1 MAEISWIKLDVGL
14 FGNRKVKEIRRQ
26 KGGDM
31 TVLIWVMLLT
41 MAGKCNA
48 AGMIWITEGIPY
60 SVASLADELRIKPA
74 QIRAALDTL
83 EEFRMIRVDED
94 GICVLDWEAHQN
106 VEGMDRVR
114 EKTNNRVKAYRDR
127 KKAVMQCNADV
138 TQGNAL
144 DERYNV
150 TDCND
155 NGSVTCNATCNA
167 TVTLCNGT
175 DKIREE
181 KSKIREEREKNI
193 YSISGRKEEGK
204 GGVGGTPEAFSP
216 SPPEGEKVISDP
228 VDTQEMDARNDGWET
243 HHLPPLVVHLP
254 PKGKDLRWT
263 RDGGQGTGETDSSAP
278 LRCAQNDRE
287 GDQNDARDAQ
297 NDGEGRKTMTPAE
310 LVRTVREKM
319 ELTDGNADELVKFA
333 REIGSNAVLDALNTA
348 IESDQCYWFGLWAQ
362 MMKRR
367 YNQ

>member
-14 FGNRKVKEIRRQ
+14 FGNRKIKEIRRQ

-31 TVLIWVMLLT
+31 TVLIWIMLLT

-138 TQGNAL
+138 TQGNSL

-204 GGVGGTPEAFSP
+204 GGVGGTPGALSP

-228 VDTQEMDARNDGWET
+228 VDTQEPEAGNDGR
-243 HHLPPLVVHLP
+243 
-254 PKGKDLRWT
+254 GLRI
-263 RDGGQGTGETDSSAP
+263 
-278 LRCAQNDRE
+278 LRSAQNDRE

-297 NDGEGRKTMTPAE
+297 NDGEGRKTMTSAE
-310 LVRTVREKM
+310 LIGIVREKM

>member
-106 VEGMDRVR
+106 VEGMDKVR
-114 EKTNNRVKAYRDR
+114 EQNKLRKQKQRDR
-127 KKAVMQCNADV
+127 ERSMECDSHDV
-138 TQGNAL
+138 SR
-144 DERYNV
+144 DSRV
-150 TDCND
+150 
-155 NGSVTCNATCNA
+155 
-167 TVTLCNGT
+167 TVTEQN
-175 DKIREE
+175 KIRVD
-181 KSKIREEREKNI
+181 KNREDREKEKKYN
-193 YSISGRKEEGK
+193 SISLQQREGK
-204 GGVGGTPEAFSP
+204 GGVGGTPEALSP

-228 VDTQEMDARNDGWET
+228 VDTQEPEAG
-243 HHLPPLVVHLP
+243 
-254 PKGKDLRWT
+254 
-263 RDGGQGTGETDSSAP
+263 
-278 LRCAQNDRE
+278 
-287 GDQNDARDAQ
+287 DAQ

-310 LVRTVREKM
+310 LIGIVREKM

>member
-14 FGNRKVKEIRRQ
+14 FGNRKIKEIRRQ

-31 TVLIWVMLLT
+31 TVLIWIMLLT

-138 TQGNAL
+138 TQGNAF

-204 GGVGGTPEAFSP
+204 GGVGGTPEALSP
-216 SPPEGEKVISDP
+216 SPPDGEKMISDL
-228 VDTQEMDARNDGWET
+228 VDTQEM
-243 HHLPPLVVHLP
+243 
-254 PKGKDLRWT
+254 
-263 RDGGQGTGETDSSAP
+263 
-278 LRCAQNDRE
+278 
-287 GDQNDARDAQ
+287 DARDAQ

-310 LVRTVREKM
+310 LIGIVREKM

>member
-1 MAEISWIKLDVGL
+1 MADISWIKLDVGL
-14 FGNRKVKEIRRQ
+14 FDNRKIRELRRR

-41 MAGKCNA
+41 MAGRCNA
-48 AGMIWITEGIPY
+48 GGMVWITEGVPY
-60 SVASLADELRIKPA
+60 DARGLADELRIKPA
-74 QIRAALDTL
+74 VLSAALADLEAMHMIGMDDT
-83 EEFRMIRVDED
+83 

-106 VEGMDRVR
+106 VEGMDKVR
-114 EKTNNRVKAYRDR
+114 EQNKLRKQKQRDR
-127 KKAVMQCNADV
+127 ERSMECDSHDV
-138 TQGNAL
+138 SR
-144 DERYNV
+144 DSHV
-150 TDCND
+150 
-155 NGSVTCNATCNA
+155 
-167 TVTLCNGT
+167 TVTEQN
-175 DKIREE
+175 KIRVD
-181 KSKIREEREKNI
+181 KNREDREKEKKYN
-193 YSISGRKEEGK
+193 SISLQQREGK
-204 GGVGGTPEAFSP
+204 GGVGGTPDALSP

-228 VDTQEMDARNDGWET
+228 VDTQEPEAG
-243 HHLPPLVVHLP
+243 
-254 PKGKDLRWT
+254 
-263 RDGGQGTGETDSSAP
+263 
-278 LRCAQNDRE
+278 
-287 GDQNDARDAQ
+287 DAQ

>member
-1 MAEISWIKLDVGL
+1 MADISWIKLDVGL
-14 FGNRKVKEIRRQ
+14 FDNRKIRELRRR

-41 MAGKCNA
+41 MAGRCNA
-48 AGMIWITEGIPY
+48 GGMVWITEGVPY
-60 SVASLADELRIKPA
+60 DARGLADELRIKPA
-74 QIRAALDTL
+74 VLSAALADLEAMHMIGMDDT
-83 EEFRMIRVDED
+83 

-106 VEGMDRVR
+106 VEGMDKVR
-114 EKTNNRVKAYRDR
+114 EQNKLRKQKQRDR
-127 KKAVMQCNADV
+127 ERSMECDSHDV
-138 TQGNAL
+138 S
-144 DERYNV
+144 R
-150 TDCND
+150 DCH
-155 NGSVTCNATCNA
+155 V
-167 TVTLCNGT
+167 TVTEQN
-175 DKIREE
+175 KIRVDKNREDRE
-181 KSKIREEREKNI
+181 KEKNI

-228 VDTQEMDARNDGWET
+228 VDTQEPEAG
-243 HHLPPLVVHLP
+243 
-254 PKGKDLRWT
+254 
-263 RDGGQGTGETDSSAP
+263 
-278 LRCAQNDRE
+278 
-287 GDQNDARDAQ
+287 DAQ

>member
-106 VEGMDRVR
+106 VEGMDKVR
-114 EKTNNRVKAYRDR
+114 EQNKLRKQKQRDR
-127 KKAVMQCNADV
+127 ERSMECDSHDV
-138 TQGNAL
+138 SR
-144 DERYNV
+144 DSHV
-150 TDCND
+150 
-155 NGSVTCNATCNA
+155 
-167 TVTLCNGT
+167 TVTEQN
-175 DKIREE
+175 KIREE

-228 VDTQEMDARNDGWET
+228 VDTQEPEAG
-243 HHLPPLVVHLP
+243 
-254 PKGKDLRWT
+254 
-263 RDGGQGTGETDSSAP
+263 
-278 LRCAQNDRE
+278 
-287 GDQNDARDAQ
+287 DAQ

-310 LVRTVREKM
+310 LIGIVREKM

>member
-14 FGNRKVKEIRRQ
+14 FGNRKIKEIRRQ

-31 TVLIWVMLLT
+31 TVLIWIMLLT

-138 TQGNAL
+138 TQGNAF

-204 GGVGGTPEAFSP
+204 GGVGGTPEALSP
-216 SPPEGEKVISDP
+216 SPPDGEKMISDP
-228 VDTQEMDARNDGWET
+228 VDTQEM
-243 HHLPPLVVHLP
+243 
-254 PKGKDLRWT
+254 
-263 RDGGQGTGETDSSAP
+263 
-278 LRCAQNDRE
+278 
-287 GDQNDARDAQ
+287 DARDAQ

>member
-14 FGNRKVKEIRRQ
+14 FGNRKIKEIRRQ

-31 TVLIWVMLLT
+31 TVLIWIMLLT

-204 GGVGGTPEAFSP
+204 GGVGGTPEALSP
-216 SPPEGEKVISDP
+216 SPPDGEKMISDL
-228 VDTQEMDARNDGWET
+228 VDTQEMDARG
-243 HHLPPLVVHLP
+243 
-254 PKGKDLRWT
+254 
-263 RDGGQGTGETDSSAP
+263 S
-278 LRCAQNDRE
+278 
-287 GDQNDARDAQ
+287 Q

-310 LVRTVREKM
+310 LIGIVREKM

>member
-1 MAEISWIKLDVGL
+1 MADISWIKLDVGL
-14 FGNRKVKEIRRQ
+14 FDNRKIRELRRR

-41 MAGKCNA
+41 MAGRCNA
-48 AGMIWITEGIPY
+48 GGMVWITEGVPY
-60 SVASLADELRIKPA
+60 DARGLADELRIKPA
-74 QIRAALDTL
+74 VLSAALADLEAMHMIGMDDT
-83 EEFRMIRVDED
+83 

-106 VEGMDRVR
+106 VEGMDKVR
-114 EKTNNRVKAYRDR
+114 EQNKLRKQKQRDR
-127 KKAVMQCNADV
+127 ERSMECDSHDV
-138 TQGNAL
+138 SR
-144 DERYNV
+144 DSHV
-150 TDCND
+150 
-155 NGSVTCNATCNA
+155 
-167 TVTLCNGT
+167 TVTEQN
-175 DKIREE
+175 KIREE

-204 GGVGGTPEAFSP
+204 GGVGGTPEALSP

-228 VDTQEMDARNDGWET
+228 VDTQEPEAG
-243 HHLPPLVVHLP
+243 
-254 PKGKDLRWT
+254 
-263 RDGGQGTGETDSSAP
+263 
-278 LRCAQNDRE
+278 
-287 GDQNDARDAQ
+287 DAQ

-310 LVRTVREKM
+310 LIGIVREKM

>member
-31 TVLIWVMLLT
+31 TVLIWIMLLT

-193 YSISGRKEEGK
+193 YSISRRKEEGK

-216 SPPEGEKVISDP
+216 SPPDGEKMISDL
-228 VDTQEMDARNDGWET
+228 VDTQEMDAM
-243 HHLPPLVVHLP
+243 
-254 PKGKDLRWT
+254 
-263 RDGGQGTGETDSSAP
+263 
-278 LRCAQNDRE
+278 
-287 GDQNDARDAQ
+287 DAQ

-310 LVRTVREKM
+310 LIGIVREKM

>member
-31 TVLIWVMLLT
+31 TVLIWIMLLT

-216 SPPEGEKVISDP
+216 SPPDGEKMISDL
-228 VDTQEMDARNDGWET
+228 VDTQEMDAM
-243 HHLPPLVVHLP
+243 
-254 PKGKDLRWT
+254 
-263 RDGGQGTGETDSSAP
+263 
-278 LRCAQNDRE
+278 
-287 GDQNDARDAQ
+287 DAQ

-310 LVRTVREKM
+310 LIGIVREKM

>member
-14 FGNRKVKEIRRQ
+14 FGNRKIKEIRRQ

-31 TVLIWVMLLT
+31 TVLIWIMLLT

-74 QIRAALDTL
+74 QIRAAMDTL

-175 DKIREE
+175 DKIRVE

-204 GGVGGTPEAFSP
+204 GGVGGTPEALPP
-216 SPPEGEKVISDP
+216 SPPDGEKMISDL
-228 VDTQEMDARNDGWET
+228 VDTQEM
-243 HHLPPLVVHLP
+243 
-254 PKGKDLRWT
+254 
-263 RDGGQGTGETDSSAP
+263 
-278 LRCAQNDRE
+278 
-287 GDQNDARDAQ
+287 DARDAQ

>member
-14 FGNRKVKEIRRQ
+14 FGNRKIKEIRRQ

-31 TVLIWVMLLT
+31 TVLIWIMLLT

-138 TQGNAL
+138 TQGNAF

-155 NGSVTCNATCNA
+155 NCSVTCNATCNA

-204 GGVGGTPEAFSP
+204 GGVGGTPEALSP
-216 SPPEGEKVISDP
+216 SPPDGEKMISDL
-228 VDTQEMDARNDGWET
+228 VDTQEM
-243 HHLPPLVVHLP
+243 
-254 PKGKDLRWT
+254 
-263 RDGGQGTGETDSSAP
+263 
-278 LRCAQNDRE
+278 
-287 GDQNDARDAQ
+287 DARDAQ
-297 NDGEGRKTMTPAE
+297 NDGEGRKTMTSAE
-310 LVRTVREKM
+310 LIGIVREKM

-333 REIGSNAVLDALNTA
+333 REIGANAVLDALNTA

-367 YNQ
+367 YNK

>member
-1 MAEISWIKLDVGL
+1 
-14 FGNRKVKEIRRQ
+14 
-26 KGGDM
+26 
-31 TVLIWVMLLT
+31 
-41 MAGKCNA
+41 
-48 AGMIWITEGIPY
+48 
-60 SVASLADELRIKPA
+60 
-74 QIRAALDTL
+74 
-83 EEFRMIRVDED
+83 MIRVDED

-204 GGVGGTPEAFSP
+204 GGVGGTPEALSP
-216 SPPEGEKVISDP
+216 SPPDGEKMISDL
-228 VDTQEMDARNDGWET
+228 VDTQEPEAGN
-243 HHLPPLVVHLP
+243 
-254 PKGKDLRWT
+254 
-263 RDGGQGTGETDSSAP
+263 
-278 LRCAQNDRE
+278 
-287 GDQNDARDAQ
+287 AQ

-310 LVRTVREKM
+310 LIGIVREKM

-367 YNQ
+367 YNK

>member
-14 FGNRKVKEIRRQ
+14 FGNRKIKEIRRQ

-31 TVLIWVMLLT
+31 TVLIWIMLLT

-155 NGSVTCNATCNA
+155 NGSATCNATCNA

-216 SPPEGEKVISDP
+216 SPPDGEKMISDP
-228 VDTQEMDARNDGWET
+228 VDTQEMDAM
-243 HHLPPLVVHLP
+243 
-254 PKGKDLRWT
+254 
-263 RDGGQGTGETDSSAP
+263 
-278 LRCAQNDRE
+278 
-287 GDQNDARDAQ
+287 DAQ

-310 LVRTVREKM
+310 LIGIVREKM

>member
-31 TVLIWVMLLT
+31 TVLIWIMLLT

-204 GGVGGTPEAFSP
+204 GGVGGTPEALSP
-216 SPPEGEKVISDP
+216 SPPDREKMISDP
-228 VDTQEMDARNDGWET
+228 VDTQEPEAG
-243 HHLPPLVVHLP
+243 
-254 PKGKDLRWT
+254 
-263 RDGGQGTGETDSSAP
+263 
-278 LRCAQNDRE
+278 
-287 GDQNDARDAQ
+287 DAQ
-297 NDGEGRKTMTPAE
+297 NDGEGRKTMTSAE
-310 LVRTVREKM
+310 LIGIVREKM